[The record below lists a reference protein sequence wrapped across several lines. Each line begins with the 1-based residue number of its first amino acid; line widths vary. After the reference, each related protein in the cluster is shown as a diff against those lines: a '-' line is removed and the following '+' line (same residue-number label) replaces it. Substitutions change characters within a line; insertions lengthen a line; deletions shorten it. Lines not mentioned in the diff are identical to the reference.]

1 MNDKKRLPYLLSSIA
16 IFAAAVICTM
26 IALQSVP
33 KYSITPLNSQWDMS
47 INDVDL
53 TNVSLSHFYKYY
65 NQKTRKHDHL
75 IMKHALPV
83 SDIPNP
89 VILFRS
95 KYSTLKVYV
104 DGKPIYD
111 FGMDYYQKDRF
122 LGKMVHVITL
132 PPDYSGKELVFEMYL
147 SEDNGYGNFE
157 APIFGSHPDV
167 TGVYVQDNIII
178 IATGLFMFVFG
189 LTFLCIGLIFTSYV
203 SEIKSLVLGSLFC
216 MNLSAWLLT
225 YYSIL
230 SLFVYTELETQ
241 IEYFTMYVT
250 VPYCFIL
257 LYYIGNF
264 KGNRLYTGIML
275 VCCGV
280 PLVQFALHYIFNI
293 HMRVTLPFY
302 HLSGLVGFGV
312 LLFYAL
318 MIIRK
323 KIIVPENTRI
333 QMTGLFSFAIGQLIH
348 LIIYVLDKFHI
359 PTYQL
364 ANKAIISLACLMFA
378 VCQLS
383 TYLVYITASY
393 AKKQENASLSHLA
406 YADGLTNLP
415 NRSKA
420 DKLMAELNEAT
431 DDYCILSIDLNG
443 LKMVND
449 KYGHPSGDKY
459 IKDFA
464 KVLNNTFGE
473 EEFCARIGGDE
484 FIVIIRDAGSKDI
497 NTLIGRMNSA
507 LNVMNALYTE
517 YKRSVSVG
525 FAFRH
530 EAPDGNS
537 HNVYLLADQRMYEN
551 KRRMHDEMGI
561 TPRL

>member
-1 MNDKKRLPYLLSSIA
+1 MNTKKRLPYLLISIA
-16 IFAAAVICTM
+16 IFALATISCM
-26 IALQSVP
+26 IALRHVP
-33 KYSITPLNSQWDMS
+33 QYSITPLNSQWDMR
-47 INDVDL
+47 INDVHL
-53 TNVSLSHFYKYY
+53 TNVSLSHFHKYY
-65 NQKTRKHDHL
+65 DQKTKKHDHI
-75 IMKHALPV
+75 IMKHSLPV

-95 KYSTLKVYV
+95 KYSTLKVYL

-111 FGMDYYQKDRF
+111 FGMDYYQKDKF
-122 LGKMVHVITL
+122 LGKMLHVITL
-132 PPDYSGKELVFEMYL
+132 PNDYSGKELTFDMYMT
-147 SEDNGYGNFE
+147 EDNGYGNFE
-157 APIFGSHPDV
+157 APMFGSHPDI
-167 TGVYVQDNIII
+167 TGILVQDNIII
-178 IATGLFMFVFG
+178 IATGLFMFIFG

-203 SEIKSLVLGSLFC
+203 AEIKSLVLGSLFC

-241 IEYFTMYVT
+241 IEYFTMYLI
-250 VPYCFIL
+250 VPYCFVI

-280 PLVQFALHYIFNI
+280 PLIQYALHYLFNI
-293 HMRVTLPFY
+293 HMRLTLMVY
-302 HLSGLVGFGV
+302 QISGLVGFGV
-312 LLFYAL
+312 LLVYAL

-323 KIIVPENTRI
+323 KIVVPENTRI
-333 QMTGLFSFAIGQLIH
+333 QMIGLFTFAIGQLVH
-348 LIIYVLDKFHI
+348 LVVYLLEQLHI

-364 ANKAIISLACLMFA
+364 FNKFSISLACLMFA

-484 FIVIIRDAGSKDI
+484 FIVIIRDAASKDI

-525 FAFRH
+525 FAFKH
-530 EAPDGNS
+530 EAPTGNS

-551 KRRMHDEMGI
+551 KRRIHDEMGI
-561 TPRL
+561 SPRM

>member
-16 IFAAAVICTM
+16 IFAAAVICAM

-75 IMKHALPV
+75 IMKHDLPV

-230 SLFVYTELETQ
+230 SLFFYTELETQ

-293 HMRVTLPFY
+293 HMRVTLPIY
-302 HLSGLVGFGV
+302 HISGLVGFGV

-333 QMTGLFSFAIGQLIH
+333 QMTGLFSFAIGQLMH

-359 PTYQL
+359 PTSQL

-484 FIVIIRDAGSKDI
+484 FIVIIRDAASKDI

-525 FAFRH
+525 FAFKH

-551 KRRMHDEMGI
+551 KRRMHNEMGI
-561 TPRL
+561 SPRM

>member
-1 MNDKKRLPYLLSSIA
+1 MNNKKRLPYLLASITILVVA
-16 IFAAAVICTM
+16 IFCCRISLRSA
-26 IALQSVP
+26 P
-33 KYSITPLNSQWDMS
+33 KYDITPLNDQWNMV
-47 INDVDL
+47 INDTALSD
-53 TNVSLSHFYKYY
+53 VSLSHFHEYY
-65 NQKTRKHDHL
+65 DQKTRKHDHL
-75 IMKHALPV
+75 IMKRSLPV

-95 KYSTLKVYV
+95 KYSTLKVYL

-111 FGMDYYQKDRF
+111 FGMDYYLKDRF
-122 LGKMVHVITL
+122 LGKMLHVISL
-132 PPDYSGKELVFEMYL
+132 PPDYSGQELTFEMYM

-157 APIFGSHPDV
+157 APMFGSHPDI
-167 TGVYVQDNIII
+167 TGILVQDNIII
-178 IATGLFMFVFG
+178 IATGLFMFIFG
-189 LTFLCIGLIFTSYV
+189 LTFLCIGLIFTSYI
-203 SEIKSLVLGSLFC
+203 SEIKSLVLGSFFC
-216 MNLSAWLLT
+216 MNLSAWLLS
-225 YYSIL
+225 YYNIL
-230 SLFVYTELETQ
+230 SLFVYTELETE
-241 IEYFTMYVT
+241 IEYFTMYLI
-250 VPYCFIL
+250 VPYCFVI

-280 PLVQFALHYIFNI
+280 PLIQYALHYLFNI
-293 HMRVTLPFY
+293 HMRLTLMFY
-302 HLSGLVGFGV
+302 QISGLVGFGV
-312 LLFYAL
+312 LLIYAL

-323 KIIVPENTRI
+323 KIIAPENTRI
-333 QMTGLFSFAIGQLIH
+333 QMTGLFVFAIGQLAH
-348 LIIYVLDKFHI
+348 LTIYVLEQLHI
-359 PTYQL
+359 PTYQFV
-364 ANKAIISLACLMFA
+364 NKVIISFACLMFA

-383 TYLVYITASY
+383 TYLVYITFSY

-449 KYGHPSGDKY
+449 KFGHPSGDKY

-473 EEFCARIGGDE
+473 DEFCARIGGDE
-484 FIVIIRDAGSKDI
+484 FIVIIRDAASKDI

-525 FAFRH
+525 FAFKH
-530 EAPDGNS
+530 EAPNGSS

-551 KRRMHDEMGI
+551 KRRMHNEMGI
-561 TPRL
+561 SPRL